1 MLSSKILELS
11 NKITIVIEV
20 ELIVIKVVIETL
32 LESAT
37 EVFNKYRKDFLRMKK
52 AAVLKGVS
60 ALSDSPKLNPSNS
73 EEYFFDQSPSIVNIL
88 KLISILLG
96 IQEQVWLIVNRSE
109 SSIPQEAFERTVS
122 RVQTAYGRLA
132 SFISWPSD
140 QVHPIKLTEAGLLN
154 ISDQL
159 SSLRHYLEY
168 NTPIEDDVLK

>member
-20 ELIVIKVVIETL
+20 ELIVIKVAIETL

-37 EVFNKYRKDFLRMKK
+37 EMFNKYRKDFLRMKK

-60 ALSDSPKLNPSNS
+60 ASSDSPKLNPSNS

-109 SSIPQEAFERTVS
+109 SSIPQETFERTVS

-140 QVHPIKLTEAGLLN
+140 QVHPIKLSEAGLLN
-154 ISDQL
+154 TSDQL